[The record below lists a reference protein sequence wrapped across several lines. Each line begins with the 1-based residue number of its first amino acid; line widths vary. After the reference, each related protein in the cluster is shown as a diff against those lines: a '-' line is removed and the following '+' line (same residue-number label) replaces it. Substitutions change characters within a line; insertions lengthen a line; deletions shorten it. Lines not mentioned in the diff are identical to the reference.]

1 MSFWNVL
8 KKRSIWI
15 VKQNKKKKTGEY
27 SFSSF
32 YTAKHT
38 DVKLNRHIFED
49 NKLTQ

>member
-8 KKRSIWI
+8 KKIHLNS
-15 VKQNKKKKTGEY
+15 KTEQKKKTGEH